1 MYYLGSQGI
10 LTIKDFKTR
19 LHKDWVERVK
29 L

>member
-10 LTIKDFKTR
+10 LTIEDFEIR
-19 LHKDWVERVK
+19 LHKDQEERIR